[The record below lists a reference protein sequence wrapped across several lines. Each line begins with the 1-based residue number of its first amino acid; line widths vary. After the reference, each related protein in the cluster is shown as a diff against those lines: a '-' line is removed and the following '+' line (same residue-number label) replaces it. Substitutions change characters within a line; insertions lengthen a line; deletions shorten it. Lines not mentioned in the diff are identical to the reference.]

1 MKRYFGPLFAAMTI
15 VLAASCSEQIGNELI
30 SESANL
36 VKMTF
41 SASMGEEV
49 DSKTTYSGRK
59 VYWEESDAITVFSVA
74 ENGVAKNVFSEP
86 ELLENRAVARFS
98 GLADASA
105 DAYYAVYPHAESNN
119 FSEDGISV
127 KFPTTHTAFINGF
140 PSGSNIAVAVSVKDS
155 EQNLQ
160 FKNVGALLSFSFK
173 DLETALNTQSVTFKA
188 KKNDTEYWGL
198 SGATTFTLDEN
209 GLPIAAEGDS
219 QEVVVNAPEGGFNT
233 GVAYFI
239 PVIPVGECTGMEVVY
254 TDLNGDTYTKRNDT
268 DFELLRSYMF
278 NIGQLR
284 NPYPEVELPDNF
296 EIELDFTK
304 GWPFHTPFVSNQ
316 VNAGETYYLVYPVET
331 KKKCLPIKIDG
342 PGGENKYLLT
352 EDGLKFTTVNNT
364 MVYFPALKGMY
375 TTRLFVKKT
384 STGRVNLNSK
394 TSPAYGLTS
403 VDFRIYEDMTIA
415 TYNTGGT
422 LIYDGGSAT
431 GHGDLIKAA
440 QNTSYHI
447 RARDAAVVIK
457 KITVTYSAT
466 APGNAPVAE

>member
-15 VLAASCSEQIGNELI
+15 VLAASCSEQIGNELV

-127 KFPTTHTAFINGF
+127 KFPTTHTAFVNGF

-284 NPYPEVELPDNF
+284 NPYPEVVKATKVDGIYDKDPNKFDDAVKYENIDYLEAIEKRLAVMDSTAFSLCMDNKIPIIVF
-296 EIELDFTK
+296 NMNERGNIQK
-304 GWPFHTPFVSNQ
+304 AV
-316 VNAGETYYLVYPVET
+316 AGE
-331 KKKCLPIKIDG
+331 PI
-342 PGGENKYLLT
+342 
-352 EDGLKFTTVNNT
+352 
-364 MVYFPALKGMY
+364 
-375 TTRLFVKKT
+375 
-384 STGRVNLNSK
+384 
-394 TSPAYGLTS
+394 
-403 VDFRIYEDMTIA
+403 
-415 TYNTGGT
+415 GT
-422 LIYDGGSAT
+422 LV
-431 GHGDLIKAA
+431 K
-440 QNTSYHI
+440 
-447 RARDAAVVIK
+447 
-457 KITVTYSAT
+457 
-466 APGNAPVAE
+466 